1 MADASIKTLIPGYV
15 LAGLFF
21 LACIVVALI
30 QDQHRSVLF
39 LLCLLGA
46 ALGWGLG
53 LLFTSAPEE
62 EGSWGRKIMQ
72 AVVAGAS
79 GFTVAK
85 FQEIA
90 NSALV
95 KAILPRF
102 EDVFMGG
109 VLFSESWSA
118 LYGDDIGCVSRACRG
133 EVGRSLK
140 SAGCSRSSID
150 REMCERRQSAGATGR
165 RQS

>member
-109 VLFSESWSA
+109 VLFSVCVVLGILVSAVWRRHRMRVESVQ
-118 LYGDDIGCVSRACRG
+118 GRGRAIA
-133 EVGRSLK
+133 K
-140 SAGCSRSSID
+140 I
-150 REMCERRQSAGATGR
+150 RRLLSELD
-165 RQS
+165 